1 MNTIIEN
8 GKITGTMLGKEDH
21 GIMTF
26 WLFVEF
32 DSGVCGYGG
41 YALDSYDAQ
50 TKKRI
55 GAAAGMQA
63 IAEILDCVGVAKWED
78 LTGAFI
84 RCEHQGWGGKII
96 RIGNLIKDKWF
107 SLEAFFKEVEEAGG
121 GE

>member
-1 MNTIIEN
+1 MNTTIEN
-8 GKITGTMLGKEDH
+8 GKITGTMLGREEH
-21 GIMTF
+21 GILTF
-26 WLFVEF
+26 YLFIEF
-32 DSGVCGYGG
+32 DSGVCSYGG
-41 YALDSYDAQ
+41 YKLDSYDKKAG
-50 TKKRI
+50 KRI

-63 IAEILDCVGVAKWED
+63 IAEILDCVGVTKWED

-107 SLEAFFKEVEEAGG
+107 SLEAFFKEAKEAGG

>member
-1 MNTIIEN
+1 M
-8 GKITGTMLGKEDH
+8 KIKNIAAICKKNKYAVIYERYTEGG
-21 GIMTF
+21 
-26 WLFVEF
+26 
-32 DSGVCGYGG
+32 GVVQYIG
-41 YALDSYDAQ
+41 D
-50 TKKRI
+50 

-107 SLEAFFKEVEEAGG
+107 SLEAFFKEVKEAGG